1 MYVTI
6 FLKMLSF
13 SAAKN
18 SQKIF
23 GLLLLLISIL
33 STPIASAQDPGT
45 IYLEAYLQVED
56 AEKLEKESKFSEALR
71 KYSDAKNILDNI
83 ARDHRGWRPEVLDYR
98 RRKVN
103 EAIDRCRKSVP
114 KDERPNINNPEPNN
128 PNNNAANILDQ
139 RDETIKKLEAAKQQL
154 TENLQKTQA
163 DYNKAINDLKTSKE
177 AQTSLANELALAQN
191 KLETGGLGEDKEK
204 TLREEIAHLQNDL
217 AIVNESFVK
226 AKKRNTE
233 LQAEIEKVKD
243 STDSI
248 EAQKA
253 ELQIERQRIQELING
268 VTDDDLK
275 KLLAENTTLKNELS
289 DARTEVQRLSSEKER
304 DAEEI
309 ASLKIRIKTVEDR
322 LAAIQLE
329 NSEYQEKIV
338 GLSEKLKSTENKL
351 AKALESPDGR
361 RSIAQEALNE
371 NKTLRS
377 IVKRQIMQQA
387 WRKQAKELVLAELT
401 RQGVASRG
409 LINQIEKLAGKGTIL
424 TEQEQALLRESLIG
438 DLGEQSG
445 LILVQG
451 NEQEIK
457 YPQMGD
463 NNDGQLSKVG
473 LNENLTQYAAAIAYD
488 FAKGDFEKCA
498 NEYSK
503 ILSLAPNNV
512 YTIRNLGL
520 ANLRLGQREMAEN
533 LLKKAIEIQP
543 NDGYSHFLLGVYYY
557 RIGMDEEAIQS
568 IDRGLAIAPDN
579 AKAHHYLGAICIKQG
594 LRDRAIKEFE
604 SVIAIDPSFGDAYYN
619 LAYLYATSNPKRL
632 DLARDCYLRAQQN
645 GTSAD
650 NAMDSALGS

>member
-1 MYVTI
+1 
-6 FLKMLSF
+6 MLSF
-13 SAAKN
+13 SAAKS

-23 GLLLLLISIL
+23 GLLLLVISIL
-33 STPIASAQDPGT
+33 SIPIASAQDPGT

-114 KDERPNINNPEPNN
+114 KDELPNINNPEPNN

-191 KLETGGLGEDKEK
+191 KLEIGGLEKDKEK

-217 AIVNESFVK
+217 AIVNESFDK

-275 KLLAENTTLKNELS
+275 KLLAENTTLKKELS

-309 ASLKIRIKTVEDR
+309 ASLKLRIKTVEDR

-338 GLSEKLKSTENKL
+338 SLSEKLKSTENKL

-463 NNDGQLSKVG
+463 NNDGELSKVG

-498 NEYSK
+498 NEYTK

-520 ANLRLGQREMAEN
+520 AKLRLGQREEAET

>member
-1 MYVTI
+1 
-6 FLKMLSF
+6 MLSF

-23 GLLLLLISIL
+23 GLLLLVISIL

-275 KLLAENTTLKNELS
+275 KLLAENTTLKKELS

-309 ASLKIRIKTVEDR
+309 ASLRLRIKTVEDR

-463 NNDGQLSKVG
+463 NNDGELSKVG

-520 ANLRLGQREMAEN
+520 ANLRLGQREEAEN

>member
-1 MYVTI
+1 
-6 FLKMLSF
+6 MLSF

-23 GLLLLLISIL
+23 GLLLLVISIL
-33 STPIASAQDPGT
+33 SIPIASAQDPGT

-114 KDERPNINNPEPNN
+114 KDERTNINNPEPNN

-275 KLLAENTTLKNELS
+275 KLLAENTTLKKELS

-309 ASLKIRIKTVEDR
+309 ASLKLRIKTVEDR

-463 NNDGQLSKVG
+463 NNDGELSKVG

-520 ANLRLGQREMAEN
+520 ANLRLGQREEAEN

-604 SVIAIDPSFGDAYYN
+604 RVISIDPSFGDAYYN

>member
-1 MYVTI
+1 
-6 FLKMLSF
+6 MLSF

-329 NSEYQEKIV
+329 NSEYQEKFV

-463 NNDGQLSKVG
+463 NNDGELSKVG

-520 ANLRLGQREMAEN
+520 ANLRLGQREEAEN

-604 SVIAIDPSFGDAYYN
+604 RVISIDPSFGDAYYN

>member
-1 MYVTI
+1 
-6 FLKMLSF
+6 MLSF

-23 GLLLLLISIL
+23 GLLLLVISIL
-33 STPIASAQDPGT
+33 SIPIASAQDPGT

-114 KDERPNINNPEPNN
+114 KDERTNINNPEPNN

-275 KLLAENTTLKNELS
+275 KLLAENTTLKKELS

-309 ASLKIRIKTVEDR
+309 ASLKLRIKTVEDR

-463 NNDGQLSKVG
+463 NNDGELSKVG

-520 ANLRLGQREMAEN
+520 ANLRLGQREEAEN

>member
-1 MYVTI
+1 
-6 FLKMLSF
+6 MLSF

-23 GLLLLLISIL
+23 GLLLLVISIL

-275 KLLAENTTLKNELS
+275 KLLAENTTLKKELS

-309 ASLKIRIKTVEDR
+309 ASLRLRIKTVEDR

-463 NNDGQLSKVG
+463 NNDGELSKVG

-520 ANLRLGQREMAEN
+520 ANLRLGQREEAEN

-604 SVIAIDPSFGDAYYN
+604 RVISIDPSFGDAYYN

>member
-1 MYVTI
+1 
-6 FLKMLSF
+6 MLSF

-23 GLLLLLISIL
+23 GLLLLVISIL
-33 STPIASAQDPGT
+33 SIPIASAQDPGT

-275 KLLAENTTLKNELS
+275 KLLAENTTLKKELS

-309 ASLKIRIKTVEDR
+309 ASLKLRIKTVEDR

-463 NNDGQLSKVG
+463 NNDGELSKVG

-520 ANLRLGQREMAEN
+520 ANLRLGQREEAEN
-533 LLKKAIEIQP
+533 LLKKAIEIEP